1 MANIQIFYN
10 ILIALPLLPVVIT
23 LDKDSSILLAA
34 SAFRL
39 VFSAIIFSCCNWACA
54 VMLMVG
60 NRLLPML
67 SSKFRLTLT
76 SCRMAFR

>member
-1 MANIQIFYN
+1 M
-10 ILIALPLLPVVIT
+10 ALPLFPVVIT
-23 LDKDSSILLAA
+23 LDKASSILLAA
-34 SAFRL
+34 SAFAFVL
-39 VFSAIIFSCCNWACA
+39 AAMALSCCNWACA